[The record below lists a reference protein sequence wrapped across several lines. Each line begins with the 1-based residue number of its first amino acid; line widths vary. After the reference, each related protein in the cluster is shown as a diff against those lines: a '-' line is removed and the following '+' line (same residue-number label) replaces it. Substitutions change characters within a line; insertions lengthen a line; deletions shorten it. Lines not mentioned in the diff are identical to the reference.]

1 MPVKL
6 SSRHWLLAVLVVV
19 LTLVL
24 AYQFRGGSRVP
35 AGGSAAARAV
45 PSREA
50 AARDQ
55 AESVPALRLGEL
67 KTPTAE
73 PAETKRN
80 LFREQPKAPPPPPPR
95 VSLPPPPPDPNAPPP
110 PPPPPPPIT
119 LKLVAIVQGAGKPVA
134 ALTDGR
140 DVFYGREGEIIEGR
154 YRIIKINLESV
165 DIAYVDGRGQKR
177 VGLTGG

>member
-1 MPVKL
+1 MPARL
-6 SSRHWLLAVLVVV
+6 TSRHWLLAALII
-19 LTLVL
+19 TLGAVL
-24 AYQFRGGSRVP
+24 AYQLRGRSPAP
-35 AGGSAAARAV
+35 AGGSSAVRAI

-50 AARDQ
+50 AARDR
-55 AESVPALRLGEL
+55 AESVPALRLDAL
-67 KTPTAE
+67 KAAKAE
-73 PAETKRN
+73 PAETRRN

-95 VSLPPPPPDPNAPPP
+95 AAMPPPPDPNAPPP

-119 LKLVAIVQGAGKPVA
+119 LKLVAIVQGAGKPVV

-154 YRIIKINLESV
+154 YRIIKVNVESV